1 MADAANEFF
10 AKVQRARE
18 LIFKRYLIC
27 FLCLLASMAVQQ
39 FVQPFPDY
47 IVMGGFYKRGCQV
60 KTLHLIRRGKGFY

>member
-27 FLCLLASMAVQQ
+27 FLCLLASM
-39 FVQPFPDY
+39 
-47 IVMGGFYKRGCQV
+47 GGFYKRGCQV